1 MIYLSQLIHSFRL
14 LCYSWKSRPMLADQF
29 IVAHEA
35 RGPSS
40 HEWKWNLGGG
50 KLRWTRK
57 CLLTFFRSSILLPE
71 IGAQWHNDFR
81 WVIQIPSSATMLPWS
96 LWRPLPQSHPVT
108 FFRMQAGSYCC
119 LFVCYFD
126 ASCSLPQQES
136 MFFLAFRI
144 EIWHVMTYH
153 DIPLEEGLLIMTY
166 HDKRWL

>member
-1 MIYLSQLIHSFRL
+1 MIYLRQLIHSFRL

-119 LFVCYFD
+119 LLFWCELQF
-126 ASCSLPQQES
+126 ASAGVYV
-136 MFFLAFRI
+136 FFLLSGLKYDMS
-144 EIWHVMTYH
+144 WH
-153 DIPLEEGLLIMTY
+153 IMTY
-166 HDKRWL
+166 HLKRGC

>member
-1 MIYLSQLIHSFRL
+1 MIYLRQLIHSFRL

-119 LFVCYFD
+119 LLFWCELQF
-126 ASCSLPQQES
+126 ASAGVYVFSCFPD
-136 MFFLAFRI
+136 
-144 EIWHVMTYH
+144 WNMTCH
-153 DIPLEEGLLIMTY
+153 DISWHTTWRGVVN
-166 HDKRWL
+166 HDISWQTMALTV